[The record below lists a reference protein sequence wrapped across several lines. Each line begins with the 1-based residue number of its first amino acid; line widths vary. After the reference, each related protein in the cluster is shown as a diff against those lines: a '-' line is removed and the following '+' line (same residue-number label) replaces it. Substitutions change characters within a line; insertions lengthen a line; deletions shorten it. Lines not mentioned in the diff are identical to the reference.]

1 MSKVLWR
8 VGRPVARVADG
19 LLHRRER
26 RRHVR
31 QFHRV
36 TRVTLRDH

>member
-1 MSKVLWR
+1 MSKALLR
-8 VGRPVARVADG
+8 VRRPVARIADG
-19 LLHRRER
+19 VRYSKDR

-36 TRVTLRDH
+36 TRVTLRD